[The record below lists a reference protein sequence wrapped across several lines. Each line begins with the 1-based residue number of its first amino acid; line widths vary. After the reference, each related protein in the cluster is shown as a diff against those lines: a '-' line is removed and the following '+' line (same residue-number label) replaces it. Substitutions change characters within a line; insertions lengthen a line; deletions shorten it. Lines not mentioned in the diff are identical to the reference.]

1 MKNFPHFRQLDA
13 MDCGPTCLK
22 MIASY
27 YGKDYTLET
36 LRKRSFITRS
46 GVSMLGISDAAESI
60 GFKTMG
66 VRISFPQLINDMPL
80 PCILHWN
87 QKHFVVCYRLKKT
100 KDGYVFYIADP
111 ATKNLAFKEKEIR
124 RCWLSTKVGGEE
136 RGAALALEPTP
147 FFYEKEDEHVKKHKS
162 LSFFTKYLWPY
173 RKEFIQLFIG
183 LLVTSVLQ
191 LIFPFLT
198 QALVDV
204 GIRNN
209 SINFI
214 LLILASQLIL
224 SVSQLAVDFI
234 RSWILLHINVRI
246 NISLISDFLIKL
258 MKLPI
263 SFFDAKNI
271 GDIMQRIGDHNRIE
285 SFLTGSSLNTLFSFI
300 SFFIFSIVLA
310 IYNPMT
316 LLIYLIG
323 NSLYIGWI
331 SIFLKY
337 RRELDIRRFTQ
348 ASGEQSTLIQM
359 ITGMQEIKLNNC
371 ERQKRWK
378 WEGIQVKLFKI
389 SVKSQA
395 LGQIQQVGSVFFNQM
410 TNIIISFI
418 AAKGVVEGTM
428 TLGMMV
434 SLTYIVGAL
443 NGPINSFI
451 SFIRQLQDAKIS
463 LERLNEIHGKED
475 EDVDLDNRINEI
487 SETNDIELRNV
498 SFSYDGAERNYVIS
512 DMNLTVP
519 AGKITAIVGA
529 SGGGKT
535 TIIKLIMGFYEP
547 MKGEILIGGIP
558 LKKINPHVWR
568 EHTGAVMQDGFIFS
582 DSISANIAISDES
595 VDLKKLQKA
604 VEIANIKRF
613 IEDLPLGYDTKIG
626 MEGNGI
632 SQGQKQRILIARTV
646 YKNPDYIFLDEATNA
661 LDANNE
667 HEIIDSL
674 NEFYKGKT
682 VVIVAHRLSTIK
694 NADNIVV
701 IDKGTIVEQ
710 GTHKELIARKGS
722 YYNLVRNQ
730 IEQ

>member
-1 MKNFPHFRQLDA
+1 MKKFPHFRQLDA

-66 VRISFPQLINDMPL
+66 VRISLPQLINDMPL

-87 QKHFVVCYRLKKT
+87 QRHFVVCYRIKKT
-100 KDGYVFYIADP
+100 KGGYVFYIADP
-111 ATKNLAFKEKEIR
+111 ATKKMTFKDKEIC

-147 FFYEKEDEHVKKHKS
+147 LFYDKEDEHRKKTKS
-162 LSFFTKYLWPY
+162 LSFFMKYLRPY
-173 RKEFIQLFIG
+173 RKEFIQLFIS
-183 LLVTSVLQ
+183 LLITSVLQ

-234 RSWILLHINVRI
+234 RSWILLHVNVRI

-271 GDIMQRIGDHNRIE
+271 GDILQRIGDHNRIE

-310 IYNPMT
+310 IYNPMI
-316 LLIYLIG
+316 LLIFLIG

-451 SFIRQLQDAKIS
+451 GFIRQLQDAKIS
-463 LERLNEIHGKED
+463 LERLNEIHGKDD
-475 EDVDLDNRINEI
+475 EDIDLDDRINEI

-535 TIIKLIMGFYEP
+535 TVVKLIMGFYEP
-547 MKGEILIGGIP
+547 VKGEILIGGIP
-558 LKKINPHVWR
+558 LKNINPHVWR

-595 VDLKKLQKA
+595 IDLKRLQKA
-604 VEIANIKRF
+604 VEIANIKEF

-667 HEIIDSL
+667 HEIINSL

-701 IDKGTIVEQ
+701 IDKGAIVER
-710 GTHKELIARKGS
+710 GTHVELIARKGS

>member
-1 MKNFPHFRQLDA
+1 MKKFPHFHQLDA

-27 YGKDYTLET
+27 YGKDYSLET

-66 VRISFPQLINDMPL
+66 VKISLAQLINDMPL

-87 QKHFVVCYRLKKT
+87 QKHFVVCYRLKKS
-100 KDGYVFYIADP
+100 KDGYIFYIADP
-111 ATKNLAFKEKEIR
+111 ATKNITFKENEIR
-124 RCWLSTKVGGEE
+124 KSWISTKVDGEE

-147 FFYEKEDEHVKKHKS
+147 LFYEKKYEHGKKLKS
-162 LSFFTKYLWPY
+162 ISFFTKYLLPY

-234 RSWILLHINVRI
+234 RSWILLHINIRI

-310 IYNPMT
+310 IYNPII

-323 NSLYIGWI
+323 NSLYISWI

-337 RRELDIRRFTQ
+337 RRELDIRRFAQ

-418 AAKGVVEGTM
+418 AAKDVVEGTM

-451 SFIRQLQDAKIS
+451 GFIRQLQDAKIS

-475 EDVDLDNRINEI
+475 EDIDLDDRINEI
-487 SETNDIELRNV
+487 SKTNDIELRNV

-512 DMNLTVP
+512 DMNLIVP

-535 TIIKLIMGFYEP
+535 TIVKLIMGFYEP
-547 MKGEILIGGIP
+547 VKGEILIGGIP

>member
-1 MKNFPHFRQLDA
+1 MKKFPHFHQLDA

-27 YGKDYTLET
+27 YGKDYSLET

-66 VRISFPQLINDMPL
+66 VKISLAQLINDMPL

-87 QKHFVVCYRLKKT
+87 QKHFVVCYRIKKS
-100 KDGYVFYIADP
+100 KDGYRFYIADP
-111 ATKNLAFKEKEIR
+111 ATKNIIFKENEIR
-124 RCWLSTKVGGEE
+124 KSWISTKVDGEE

-147 FFYEKEDEHVKKHKS
+147 LFYEKKDEHGKKLKS
-162 LSFFTKYLWPY
+162 ISFFTKYLLPY
-173 RKEFIQLFIG
+173 RKEFIQMFIG

-310 IYNPMT
+310 IYNPII

-323 NSLYIGWI
+323 NSLYISWI

-337 RRELDIRRFTQ
+337 RRELDIRRFAQ

-418 AAKGVVEGTM
+418 AAKSVVEGTM

-451 SFIRQLQDAKIS
+451 GFIRQLQDAKIS

-475 EDVDLDNRINEI
+475 EDIDLDDRINEI
-487 SETNDIELRNV
+487 SKTNDIELRNV

-535 TIIKLIMGFYEP
+535 TIVKLIMGFYEP
-547 MKGEILIGGIP
+547 VKGEILIGGIP

>member
-1 MKNFPHFRQLDA
+1 MKKFPHFHQLDA

-27 YGKDYTLET
+27 YGKDYSLET

-66 VRISFPQLINDMPL
+66 VKISLAQLINDMPL

-87 QKHFVVCYRLKKT
+87 QKHFVVCYRIKKS
-100 KDGYVFYIADP
+100 KDGYRFYIADP
-111 ATKNLAFKEKEIR
+111 ATKNITFKENEIR
-124 RCWLSTKVGGEE
+124 KSWISTKVDGEE

-147 FFYEKEDEHVKKHKS
+147 LFYEKKDEHGKKLKS
-162 LSFFTKYLWPY
+162 ISFFTKYLLPY
-173 RKEFIQLFIG
+173 RKEFIQMFIG

-310 IYNPMT
+310 IYNPII

-323 NSLYIGWI
+323 NSLYISWI

-337 RRELDIRRFTQ
+337 RRELDIRRFAQ

-418 AAKGVVEGTM
+418 AAKSVVEGTM

-451 SFIRQLQDAKIS
+451 GFIRQLQDAKIS

-475 EDVDLDNRINEI
+475 EDIDLDDRINEI
-487 SETNDIELRNV
+487 SKTNDIELRNV

-535 TIIKLIMGFYEP
+535 TIVKLIMGFYEP
-547 MKGEILIGGIP
+547 VKGEILIGGIP

>member
-1 MKNFPHFRQLDA
+1 MKKFPHYRQLDA

-46 GVSMLGISDAAESI
+46 GVSMLGVSDAAESI

-66 VRISFPQLINDMPL
+66 VKIPLRQLVKDMPL

-87 QKHFVVCYRLKKT
+87 QNHFVVCYNIRKSRH
-100 KDGYVFYIADP
+100 GYIFHIADP
-111 ATKNLAFKEKEIR
+111 ATKNITYSEREIR
-124 RCWLSTKVGGEE
+124 HCWISTKVAGEE
-136 RGAALALEPTP
+136 MGTALALEPTP
-147 FFYEKEDEHVKKHKS
+147 LFYEKDDEHGNKQRS
-162 LSFFTKYLWPY
+162 ISFFMKYLWPY

-183 LLVTSVLQ
+183 LIVTSVLQ

-204 GIRNN
+204 GIKNN
-209 SINFI
+209 SLNFI
-214 LLILASQLIL
+214 LLILASQLVL
-224 SVSQLAVDFI
+224 SVSQLGVDFI
-234 RSWILLHINVRI
+234 RSWILLHVNIRV

-271 GDIMQRIGDHNRIE
+271 GDIMQRIGDHGRIE
-285 SFLTGSSLNTLFSFI
+285 SFLTGSSLSTLFSFI

-310 IYNPMT
+310 IYNP
-316 LLIYLIG
+316 LILVIFLAG
-323 NSLYIGWI
+323 NSLYIAWI
-331 SIFLKY
+331 SVFLKY

-359 ITGMQEIKLNNC
+359 VTGMQEIKLNNC
-371 ERQKRWK
+371 ERKKRWE
-378 WEGIQVKLFKI
+378 WERIQVKLFKI

-395 LGQIQQVGSVFFNQM
+395 LGQIQQIGSVFFNQM
-410 TNIIISFI
+410 TNIIISFL

-451 SFIRQLQDAKIS
+451 GFIRQFQDAKIS
-463 LERLNEIHGKED
+463 LERLNEIHSKED
-475 EDVDLDNRINEI
+475 EEIGSDSMVDVPPNI
-487 SETNDIELRNV
+487 NDIELRNLF
-498 SFSYDGAERNYVIS
+498 FSYDGAQRNYVIS
-512 DMNLTVP
+512 NLNLIIP
-519 AGKITAIVGA
+519 AGKVTAIVGA

-535 TIIKLIMGFYEP
+535 TIIKLIMGFYKP
-547 MKGEILIGGIP
+547 VTGQILIGGIP
-558 LKKINPHVWR
+558 LDKINPHTWR
-568 EHTGAVMQDGFIFS
+568 DCTGAVMQDGFIFS
-582 DSISANIAISDES
+582 DTILANIAVSDENI
-595 VDLKKLQKA
+595 DEERLRTA
-604 VEIANIKRF
+604 VETANIKQF
-613 IEDLPLGYDTKIG
+613 IENLPLGYNTKIG

-632 SQGQKQRILIARTV
+632 SQGQRQRILIARVV
-646 YKNPDYIFLDEATNA
+646 YKNPYYLFLDEATNA

-667 HEIIDSL
+667 KEIIESL

-682 VVIVAHRLSTIK
+682 VVIVAHRLSTVR

-701 IDKGTIVEQ
+701 LDNGTIVEQ
-710 GTHKELIARKGS
+710 GTHSELLSLKGK
-722 YYNLVRNQ
+722 YYHLVKNQ